1 MKNDGVDKSI
11 ENLLHSHHQINVSE
25 FKFGVNQ
32 NQKLGKGCECNKGQS
47 YIHPH
52 ILLNQR
58 TLFNNSKIENKVVKI
73 EYIGVK
79 DFKILWNHNFG

>member
-1 MKNDGVDKSI
+1 M
-11 ENLLHSHHQINVSE
+11 
-25 FKFGVNQ
+25 
-32 NQKLGKGCECNKGQS
+32 GKGCECNKGQS
-47 YIHPH
+47 YIHPQ

-73 EYIGVK
+73 EYIGVR